1 MFVVIDGQYCRA
13 KCSKD
18 RKKGKFN
25 RNVSFLL
32 CNFNIFLPFPARSRD
47 MVGYF
52 GVEIMM
58 EEGIR
63 DA

>member
-1 MFVVIDGQYCRA
+1 MVNIVEQSARRID
-13 KCSKD
+13 
-18 RKKGKFN
+18 KKGKFN

>member
-1 MFVVIDGQYCRA
+1 MVNIVEQSPRRID
-13 KCSKD
+13 
-18 RKKGKFN
+18 KKGKFN

-32 CNFNIFLPFPARSRD
+32 CNFNTFLPFPARSRD

>member
-1 MFVVIDGQYCRA
+1 MVNIVEQSPRRFD
-13 KCSKD
+13 
-18 RKKGKFN
+18 KKGKFN

-32 CNFNIFLPFPARSRD
+32 CNFNTFLPFPARSRD

>member
-1 MFVVIDGQYCRA
+1 MVNIVEQSARRIV
-13 KCSKD
+13 
-18 RKKGKFN
+18 KGKFN

>member
-1 MFVVIDGQYCRA
+1 MANIVEQSARRID
-13 KCSKD
+13 
-18 RKKGKFN
+18 KKGKFN

>member
-1 MFVVIDGQYCRA
+1 MVNIVEQSPRKID
-13 KCSKD
+13 
-18 RKKGKFN
+18 KKGKFN